1 MKLLSTG
8 NPKVLKGMSQGY
20 NTYILHLAPADLSG
34 YETCAKRTAGCT
46 AACLNTAG
54 RGGMFK
60 RGENTNVI
68 QQARIRKTKMFFENR
83 VEFMATLVKDI
94 ELAIKQSKKMELVP
108 VFRLNGT
115 SDLAWEKYEVVR
127 NGQLF
132 RNIFTAFPEVQFY
145 DYTKILG
152 RKIKEYSNYQLTF
165 SAADGNDSDVLKAL
179 NEGLN
184 VAVVFGIKKT
194 LPMPVDYLSRPVF
207 NGDESDLR
215 FLDPK
220 GVIVGLYAK
229 GKAKKDTTGFVKYP
243 TIMLQKAA

>member
-115 SDLAWEKYEVVR
+115 SDLSWEKYEVVR
-127 NGQLF
+127 NGKLF

-145 DYTKILG
+145 DYTKVLG
-152 RKIKEYSNYQLTF
+152 RKVKEYSNYQLTF
-165 SAADGNDSDVLKAL
+165 SAADGNDFDVLRAM

-194 LPMPVDYLSRPVF
+194 LPMPVDYLNRPVF

>member
-46 AACLNTAG
+46 AACLNLAG

-83 VEFMATLVKDI
+83 VEFMTTLVKDI

-152 RKIKEYSNYQLTF
+152 RKTKEYSNYQLTF